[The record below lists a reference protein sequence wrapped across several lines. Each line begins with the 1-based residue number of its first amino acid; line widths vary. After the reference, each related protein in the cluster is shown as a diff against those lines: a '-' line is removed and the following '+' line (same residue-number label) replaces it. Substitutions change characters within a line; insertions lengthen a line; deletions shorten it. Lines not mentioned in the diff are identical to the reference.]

1 MSPKPEVG
9 PKQEVGP
16 TGSGPKPEVDKKQEV
31 ESAFPVPLAAAEA
44 TSICNDLGMNFL

>member
-1 MSPKPEVG
+1 MGQKPEIG

-16 TGSGPKPEVDKKQEV
+16 TGSGPKPEV

>member
-1 MSPKPEVG
+1 VGQKPEIG